1 MFPNEGV
8 DEIKHDPKLAPTD
21 GQEREAVIKFAKSVR
36 VVIQSCNEFE
46 YYASLELI
54 KPPAEL
60 YKRAVRCD
68 IDTMHTT
75 VTLGKFSGCMAAIAW
90 THHEDSCMRDLRKV
104 LGFFPNAKALIGLGV
119 AFGMDR
125 KAVHFCD
132 VIVARQIVDYA
143 ERPKMVEGK
152 LLHRGQILSTKKTLT
167 NIFCKNTRDWEFRC
181 TVTGECRPRAII
193 GQLVSIM
200 NLLHDGKLHDGKIMQ
215 AIREQY
221 PNAKGGEMEGWVL
234 YTHVQE
240 EFPSIE
246 TIVIKG
252 VAGYA
257 DGKNDGRWLLSAAKA
272 AASYAHFQLQ
282 RSGAF
287 MDEFQE
293 GEQSALSDKASL

>member
-21 GQEREAVIKFAKSVR
+21 GPEREAVMKFAKSVR
-36 VVIQSCNEFE
+36 VVIQSCNEYE

-90 THHEDSCMRDLRKV
+90 THHGDSCMRDLQKV

-119 AFGMDR
+119 AYGMDR
-125 KAVHFCD
+125 KAVRFCD

-143 ERPKMVEGK
+143 ESPKMVEGK
-152 LLHRGQILSTKKTLT
+152 FLHCCQILRTKKTLMH
-167 NIFCKNTRDWEFRC
+167 IFCENTGDWDFQC
-181 TVTGECRPRAII
+181 TMTGERRPRVII

-200 NLLHDGKLHDGKIMQ
+200 NLLHDRKIIQ
-215 AIREQY
+215 AIREQH

-234 YTHVQE
+234 YRDVQE
-240 EFPSIE
+240 EFPSVE
-246 TIVIKG
+246 AIVIKG

-257 DGKNDGRWLLSAAKA
+257 DGIKDERWLLSAAKA